1 MGKKPVQP
9 EDKYVLRLPDGM
21 RDRIKEAAER
31 NNRSMNAEIVARLEE
46 YSMLSGKAKAF
57 DNANRE
63 IYRQAL
69 DIKDLQEQL
78 KEIDKLRLE
87 LAREQGRTA
96 ALRQTLRVFMK
107 HMIRDGTEELA
118 KAIAIELNPDTP
130 AWEKDDEE

>member
-1 MGKKPVQP
+1 MAR
-9 EDKYVLRLPDGM
+9 EDPQLKLRLNEELKDQ
-21 RDRIKEAAER
+21 IVQSAER

-69 DIKDLQEQL
+69 DIQDLQEKL
-78 KEIDKLRLE
+78 KEIDALRLE

-118 KAIAIELNPDTP
+118 KAIAIELNPETP